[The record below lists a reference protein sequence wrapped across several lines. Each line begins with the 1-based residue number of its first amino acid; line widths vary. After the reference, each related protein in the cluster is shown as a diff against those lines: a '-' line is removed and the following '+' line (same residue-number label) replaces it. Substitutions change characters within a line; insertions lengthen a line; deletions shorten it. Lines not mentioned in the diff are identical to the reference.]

1 MFVSTNDQMSTPQSK
16 VYEAKSLKELVQ
28 GGASAYV
35 IEQLVFLTGFS
46 PREEMGESC
55 RLGNQE
61 RQ

>member
-1 MFVSTNDQMSTPQSK
+1 MSTPQSK